1 MGMAVR
7 EWSSDPGCSRVLPL
21 PNSCG
26 SLGVRVREP
35 RRRCGAPPDRG
46 AGPQTWGARFSAH
59 LAGAGLK
66 RCGVCCSQAWGSRQ
80 RFFFPPCAVLRVC
93 ELARGGHFPPTPW
106 VRSFSQLTPRGMCD
120 APPSQVGAGMVF
132 FVLGA
137 VPDGGP
143 EETRW
148 SLVLPAALGSP
159 RGMWVH
165 ARSVG
170 ARTAPTQGRGDA
182 PCFLGFVVSWWS
194 GRP

>member
-1 MGMAVR
+1 MRGTAG
-7 EWSSDPGCSRVLPL
+7 SGCRPADLGCPLLCALGGRGVEALRGVLFT
-21 PNSCG
+21 
-26 SLGVRVREP
+26 SLGV
-35 RRRCGAPPDRG
+35 
-46 AGPQTWGARFSAH
+46 SA
-59 LAGAGLK
+59 K
-66 RCGVCCSQAWGSRQ
+66 I
-80 RFFFPPCAVLRVC
+80 FFPPCAVLRVC

-182 PCFLGFVVSWWS
+182 PCVLGFVVSWWS